1 MIHIT
6 KGTTPKEL
14 LQYCQSYDP
23 QKSYE
28 NFRGKNIV
36 KKALLE
42 EQGYICAYCMCAIGY
57 DATKWEKEVRIE
69 HYRSRCEF
77 EHLQLDYNNMLA
89 VCTCSDG
96 LPEKEQH
103 CDTSKGDKYLHF
115 DVKNFLHIGTLRY
128 SEGGILSTDQ
138 QYSDDIENVLGL
150 NHSYLPVNR
159 RDILVAQIQI
169 LHSWIKRGIRKERAL
184 EKLLSIFSTR
194 DKNGK
199 YYPYCG
205 IVIAYC
211 EKIGGRGNWRPRK
224 NLCKRE

>member
-1 MIHIT
+1 MIHIV
-6 KGTTPKEL
+6 KDPPPKEL
-14 LQYCQSYDP
+14 IQYCQSYDP

-28 NFRGKNIV
+28 NFRDKNSV

-57 DATKWEKEVRIE
+57 HPTRWEKEVRIE
-69 HYRSRCEF
+69 HYRSRHEF
-77 EHLQLDYNNMLA
+77 KHLQLEYNNLLA
-89 VCTCSDG
+89 VCTCSEG
-96 LPEKEQH
+96 LTEKDQH

-115 DVKNFLHIGTLRY
+115 DPKNSAHIGTLRY
-128 SEGGILSTDQ
+128 SDGGVLSTEQ

-159 RDILVAQIQI
+159 RDVLVGQIQI
-169 LHSWIKRGIRKERAL
+169 LHSWIKKGVDKECAL
-184 EKLLSIFSTR
+184 EKLLRMFSAR
-194 DKNGK
+194 DKSGR

-211 EKIGGRGNWRPRK
+211 EKIKRMESYGNT
-224 NLCKRE
+224 